1 MIAMK
6 TRNQSSKIFN
16 ISFTANIHFS
26 NVAKIILFSTRAIL
40 DSGFYLFF
48 QMAQLHFTQVQK
60 YGSGCI
66 IPVSI
71 GKEFFSPC
79 KLMAPSKT
87 CVTDRKKSK
96 TKGKIR
102 GSRTVL
108 ANVPYFTVKQVIY

>member
-48 QMAQLHFTQVQK
+48 
-60 YGSGCI
+60 
-66 IPVSI
+66 
-71 GKEFFSPC
+71 
-79 KLMAPSKT
+79 
-87 CVTDRKKSK
+87 
-96 TKGKIR
+96 
-102 GSRTVL
+102 
-108 ANVPYFTVKQVIY
+108 